1 MNSDIKKIPVIDRRE
16 DASAQDAQ
24 IRLSLSFE
32 EAYKYEEDTVLGEAY
47 RFWRDAR
54 EGSNKAPF
62 SGLLEKRETL
72 SRQARA
78 STGTVI
84 DVSAEDPLHFFFK
97 DQILR
102 TPFGCNK
109 GLRLIDL
116 PTQIIRD
123 ALLLEFARA
132 KESAQPGITE
142 VHQWRHPLEPEQKN
156 ISRHYIKIDLP
167 VIDQTTGEVNYILI
181 VSRLIEENIVGLPRR
196 LVNSE
201 LIR

>member
-1 MNSDIKKIPVIDRRE
+1 MTSDFKKIPVIHRRE

-32 EAYKYEEDTVLGEAY
+32 EAYKYEEDTVLGEVF
-47 RFWRDAR
+47 RFWRDAC

-62 SGLLEKRETL
+62 SDLLDKREAL
-72 SRQARA
+72 SLEA
-78 STGTVI
+78 SASAGTVI
-84 DVSAEDPLHFFFK
+84 DVSSEDPLHFFFK

-102 TPFGCNK
+102 TPFGSNE
-109 GLRLIDL
+109 GRRLIDL
-116 PTQIIRD
+116 PSQIIRD
-123 ALLLEFARA
+123 ALLLEFSHA
-132 KESAQPGITE
+132 KESAQPAITE

-156 ISRHYIKIDLP
+156 ISRHYVKMDLP
-167 VIDQTTGEVNYILI
+167 VIDPSTGEVNYILI